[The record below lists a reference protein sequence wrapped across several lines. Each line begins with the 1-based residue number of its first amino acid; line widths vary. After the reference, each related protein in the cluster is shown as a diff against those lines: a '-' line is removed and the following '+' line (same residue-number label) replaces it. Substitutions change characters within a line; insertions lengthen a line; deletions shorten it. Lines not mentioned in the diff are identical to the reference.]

1 MLVPQGGN
9 PIRQSLNSKEKRKQK
24 ESIENCMLR
33 RKAKKEEEVKKN
45 KGFKTSIVITKK
57 GGFVSGTFECK
68 DAWDDWIHILNK
80 KYLHYSIIIDI
91 NSQWHSNI
99 EKNWKKMNEEFED
112 NVPLLSFHALK
123 RKLASFMK

>member
-9 PIRQSLNSKEKRKQK
+9 PIRQKLNSKEKRKQK

-91 NSQWHSNI
+91 NSQ
-99 EKNWKKMNEEFED
+99 
-112 NVPLLSFHALK
+112 
-123 RKLASFMK
+123 